1 MWINLNSMLYINLYS
16 FFKIPNI
23 SADQRSIEPYK
34 LLYNSSIDKFFLEDY
49 THKLIYLDKTE
60 NHNSYVESYLIND
73 FYNYKSK
80 LKPYYGNSI
89 CYMRK
94 DALNAILYRYI
105 YGYLGDINQFQT
117 EDEKYVVLIYKLPSS
132 GSVNLETSYSFIVC
146 DKIDFEDGIVLV
158 SYSNYG
164 YRYITTNFYPNSEK
178 LIFMNSSISLSYT
191 NSIILRCD
199 LDSNDLS
206 YDSKNFF
213 YIKTNPASFEQ
224 PPIGTRP
231 ENTFPVWNY
240 HSDKEEYIFDTSK
253 NKVPDDIPTT
263 LKIYFDRW
271 QVDLSFLES
280 SYPRNYYMCSFEDDY
295 SDKKRPIRYGF
306 NLHNYSSLGASE
318 FYKTGSG
325 YILFVIEFSD
335 ELNGYK
341 MFDINNPK
349 AGYFLCYD
357 VNCLKDHTSYRFKAF
372 LDENIYVEN
381 VFNYYKNNDLIL
393 TFDGEFSNYLLGNAL
408 YNGSY
413 RYCLSK
419 IKKLSE
425 IYNMQIPFIRL

>member
-23 SADQRSIEPYK
+23 STAQMSIDPYR

-80 LKPYYGNSI
+80 LKPYYGNTIS
-89 CYMRK
+89 YLRS

-105 YGYLGDINQFQT
+105 YGYLGNINQFQT
-117 EDEKYVVLIYKLPSS
+117 EDEKYVVLIYKLPFC
-132 GSVNLETSYSFIVC
+132 GTNLVTSYSFIVC
-146 DKIDFEDGIVLV
+146 NKIDFEDGIVLIK
-158 SYSNYG
+158 SSRYAS
-164 YRYITTNFYPNSEK
+164 RYITTNLHSNSEK
-178 LIFMNSSISLSYT
+178 LIFMNSSVSASYT
-191 NSIILRCD
+191 DTIIPRYD
-199 LDSNDLS
+199 LDSADVS
-206 YDSKNFF
+206 YGSKNFF
-213 YIKTNPASFEQ
+213 YIKTNPASFTESS
-224 PPIGTRP
+224 IGTRP
-231 ENTFPVWNY
+231 ENTLPVWSY
-240 HSDKEEYIFDTSK
+240 HSDKKEYIFDTSK
-253 NKVPDDIPTT
+253 NKIPDDIPTT
-263 LKIYFDRW
+263 LKIYFDQW

-280 SYPRNYYMCSFEDDY
+280 SYPRNYYMWSFEDDY
-295 SDKKRPIRYGF
+295 SDKKRSIRYGF
-306 NLHNYSSLGASE
+306 SIHNYSSLGASE

-325 YILFVIEFSD
+325 SILFVIEFSD

-393 TFDGEFSNYLLGNAL
+393 TFGSEVHNYFYDNAL
-408 YNGSY
+408 YNDSY
-413 RYCLSK
+413 VYCLSK

-425 IYNMQIPFIRL
+425 IYNLQIPFIRF